1 LEAQRYAQIETNTKF
16 GNLKRID
23 IFRVTKEAIKQ
34 MRRLQNPRWWMEMV
48 EMT

>member
-1 LEAQRYAQIETNTKF
+1 LEAQRYAQIETNITF

-23 IFRVTKEAIKQ
+23 IFRVAKKATKQ
-34 MRRLQNPRWWMEMV
+34 MKRLQNPMWWMEMV